1 MRLPLWDTRT
11 VEEQILLGVL
21 AITLGLVVGV
31 LLFVPFVAL
40 SYRRRGGFGVGR
52 FLMWGAAL
60 VYAMAIWIYTLLP
73 LPDPDTIA
81 CAGVNIDVTAI
92 ADDLR
97 GAVVRRGSGFA
108 ADPAVLQ
115 LLLNVLLFVPLG
127 FFLRVLGGRGVITA
141 LVVGVALSGFVEIT
155 QLTGVWGLYPC
166 AYRVFDVDDLL
177 TNTLGAVLG
186 SLLALAVPRR
196 HRGSPRLPDADQPQ
210 PVTRGRRLLGMLCD
224 GLAAWVLSLSV
235 VVAVQLLLYL
245 LGADAAVRDG
255 SAASLVGSAVPI
267 VVWLV
272 VTLATGGTI
281 GDHAVQLRFTG
292 GPLPVG
298 LARFLRFAAGIGG
311 YLLLNALPGAW
322 AFVASVFA
330 VVSVL
335 LAFTTTGRRGLP
347 GLASGQRLSDARELD
362 EPAGEAAGAA
372 DAPPE

>member
-1 MRLPLWDTRT
+1 MD
-11 VEEQILLGVL
+11 EQIILGVL

-52 FLMWGAAL
+52 FVIWGAAL
-60 VYAMAIWIYTLLP
+60 VYAMAIWTYTLRP

-81 CAGVNIDVTAI
+81 CAGVNVDVTAI
-92 ADDLR
+92 ADDVR
-97 GAVVRRGSGFA
+97 GAIVRRGGAFA
-108 ADPAVLQ
+108 ADPAVRQ

-127 FFLRVLGGRGVITA
+127 FFLRVLGGRGALTA
-141 LVVGVALSGFVEIT
+141 LVAGVALSGFVEVT

-186 SLLALAVPRR
+186 SLLGLAVPRR
-196 HRGSPRLPDADQPQ
+196 YRGSPRLPDADQPQ

-224 GLAAWVLSLSV
+224 ALAAWVLSLTV
-235 VVAVQLLLYL
+235 VVAVQLVLYL

-255 SAASLVGSAVPI
+255 TAASLIGSAVPI
-267 VVWLV
+267 VVWLG
-272 VTLATGGTI
+272 VTLATGATV

-298 LARFLRFAAGIGG
+298 LARFLRFATGIGG
-311 YLLLNALPGAW
+311 YLMLNALPGAW
-322 AFVASVFA
+322 TFVASVFA
-330 VVSVL
+330 VVSIVL
-335 LAFTTTGRRGLP
+335 ALTTAGRRGLP
-347 GLASGQRLSDARELD
+347 GLASGQRLTDARELE
-362 EPAGEAAGAA
+362 EPDA
-372 DAPPE
+372 APPGSRRVP

>member
-1 MRLPLWDTRT
+1 M
-11 VEEQILLGVL
+11 EEQILLGVL